1 MLETWNKMSLFNVN
15 KPREKYL
22 EKRLVYENDREINN
36 VTMQNEE
43 SQHKTEIVY
52 EEVVATAAA
61 AAAAENC

>member
-1 MLETWNKMSLFNVN
+1 MSLFNVN

-43 SQHKTEIVY
+43 SLHKTKIVY
-52 EEVVATAAA
+52 EEAVA

>member
-43 SQHKTEIVY
+43 SLHKTEIVY